1 MAKKYKV
8 TTPVQDFKGE
18 RLEVKFVDGAAEVS
32 KKTARKL
39 LQEFPDY
46 SCPELEDQT
55 SENEKTGPEP
65 KKIEEYTKQILLDTA
80 KEVMGCDYLDR
91 MNKDELVIN
100 IIDDLDRQELAKPEI
115 RAAFHIHALSLEK

>member
-1 MAKKYKV
+1 MAKKFKV
-8 TTPVQDFKGE
+8 ITPNSSFTGVRCG
-18 RLEVKFVDGAAEVS
+18 VKFKNGSAEISKAKAEVIL
-32 KKTARKL
+32 KKY
-39 LQEFPDY
+39 PSY

-100 IIDDLDRQELAKPEI
+100 IIDDLDRQELDKPEI
-115 RAAFHIHALSLEK
+115 RAAFHAYALSLEK